1 MIFKAA
7 PMLYIRNTPRKHS
20 GAPGF
25 LQYGFYDF
33 YYILFCFIEI
43 MNIFVT

>member
-20 GAPGF
+20 VLRGF
-25 LQYGFYDF
+25 LQPCFYDF
-33 YYILFCFIEI
+33 YHILFCFIEI